1 MRDCGAGAW
10 PGLCWPVSCCPLST
24 FMELGTAAFALF
36 MVIYVLACYLAE
48 RRNPVRDWKFLGA
61 ALIAGLAGVFSVWLA
76 YRLIYGVSLNDV
88 VAAMWPI
95 HTGYTF
101 DRVTWMFNHPYE
113 FAVFTG
119 LPLAIL
125 MLAAWWRAVQRWRA
139 RQPADP
145 LSLSLAVGVVLL
157 SVIDPARDETARTWM
172 IFMPL
177 VVVVA
182 SQWLVDQTLS
192 RRQLSGVWSL
202 LGVQVLAML
211 LFMRFIA
218 LTPVPEV
225 DVATASLPV
234 EANVA
239 SAEFG
244 GLQLQGYRV
253 EKAADQLLVD
263 LYWQPRTP
271 ADYPY
276 SIFVHATDEQGNLIG
291 QQDTWPQPFVTCW
304 QPGQTYLDRHSVT
317 LPPDRMNAA
326 LQLSVGLYNAETGQR
341 VPVTINGQLSD
352 QVTLPPPSSP

>member
-1 MRDCGAGAW
+1 
-10 PGLCWPVSCCPLST
+10 
-24 FMELGTAAFALF
+24 
-36 MVIYVLACYLAE
+36 
-48 RRNPVRDWKFLGA
+48 
-61 ALIAGLAGVFSVWLA
+61 
-76 YRLIYGVSLNDV
+76 
-88 VAAMWPI
+88 
-95 HTGYTF
+95 
-101 DRVTWMFNHPYE
+101 
-113 FAVFTG
+113 
-119 LPLAIL
+119 
-125 MLAAWWRAVQRWRA
+125 
-139 RQPADP
+139 
-145 LSLSLAVGVVLL
+145 
-157 SVIDPARDETARTWM
+157 VIDPARDETARTWM

-225 DVATASLPV
+225 DVATASLPI

-317 LPPDRMNAA
+317 LPPDQMNAA
-326 LQLSVGLYNAETGQR
+326 LQLSLGLYNAETGQR

-352 QVTLPPPSSP
+352 QVTLPPLSSP